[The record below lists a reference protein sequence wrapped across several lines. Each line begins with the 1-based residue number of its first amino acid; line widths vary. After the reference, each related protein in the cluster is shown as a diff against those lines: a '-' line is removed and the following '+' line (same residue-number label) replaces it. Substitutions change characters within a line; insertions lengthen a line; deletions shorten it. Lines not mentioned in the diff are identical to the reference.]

1 MAEGTTPA
9 GNDFAGQVISQ
20 VTRSWKT
27 LDLSLTG
34 ALAQIYGEAQ
44 RSLHEWNSTSISQ
57 HQVGISLTCIGR
69 QGDRVVIA
77 ARGPATALHLTDGSV
92 TRYEPDDEHAAL
104 MYGAG
109 QAPPQLTR
117 LHFGAGDRVLL
128 VTTNV
133 ISDLDDELLDG
144 ILALPLADVLPDLY
158 RRVAHLRDAT
168 ALLLVAPGA
177 DEEIGAE
184 PAAPAADE
192 PLIGA
197 AQPATVGSG
206 RAPAAPPEELNFQPS
221 LFIDGGAVGTSLERA
236 RQRLLAIDARP
247 RIAGAVPAATAPEV
261 RPLRRV
267 AGDDVFA
274 APTPPT
280 TPWTPTAAETRTG
293 AAQRWHQPRAEAEP
307 PRTPRI
313 SAAPAPGA
321 ARTGSFTRELA
332 RSRPSTAPT
341 PSAPADA
348 PLVSELAAGRRAQVT
363 GLSRSAYA
371 EGIVTEAGKPS
382 PTDSLVRMRDDI
394 GGGRRRGGGARS
406 RRGTDSSLP
415 PTWFIV
421 VIGLGLLLGLAG
433 WVVLPRV
440 LNSDTDT
447 RLAELIDEAEREIA
461 TANAVVDPG
470 AQRDSLTRARGIL
483 LEAGALEGGAE
494 LSEPRLNEVAGAI
507 ADLDA
512 IVAPLAI
519 EVIADLS
526 EFGDTPVAA
535 ERLAIGATHAYLL
548 DVASERVL
556 ATDLAT
562 GETTTILPAA
572 EGTAITP
579 TVIAYAEAVELGG
592 STLLIA
598 DSSQALWAYRAR
610 SGLSPL
616 GFAAPDGLTIT
627 DLAFLDGQLYVLDAP
642 QAVIFR
648 FAAEPGGFRSE
659 PVIAL
664 ATPALST
671 AQRLMVDGEIFTADG
686 DGTVRR
692 FSGELALEL
701 SQAGIDEPLQ
711 AAETPRAL
719 EFANEI
725 AVLDAA
731 ADRIIVLGRDGTF
744 LRQYRHDDLANL
756 TAFATRGEFGYVFS
770 GEQLRRITF

>member
-9 GNDFAGQVISQ
+9 GNDFAGHVISQ
-20 VTRSWKT
+20 VTRRWKT

-44 RSLHEWNSTSISQ
+44 RALQEWNSTSISQ
-57 HQVGISLTCIGR
+57 HQVGISLSCVGR

-77 ARGPATALHLTDGSV
+77 ARGPATTLHLTGSSV

-133 ISDLDDELLDG
+133 ISELDDELLDG

-184 PAAPAADE
+184 PVAPAADE
-192 PLIGA
+192 PMIGA
-197 AQPATVGSG
+197 AEPTTVGSG

-221 LFIDGGAVGTSLERA
+221 LFIDGGVGTSLERA
-236 RQRLLAIDARP
+236 RQQLLAIDARP
-247 RIAGAVPAATAPEV
+247 RIAGAVPAANAPTV

-280 TPWTPTAAETRTG
+280 TAWTPTPAETREG
-293 AAQRWHQPRAEAEP
+293 AAERWHQPRADAEP

-313 SAAPAPGA
+313 SAAPTPGA

-332 RSRPSTAPT
+332 RPREFTAPT

-363 GLSRSAYA
+363 GLSGSPYA
-371 EGIVTEAGKPS
+371 EGIVTEAGKPN

-394 GGGRRRGGGARS
+394 GGGRWRGGGARS
-406 RRGTDSSLP
+406 RRGTDGLP

-421 VIGLGLLLGLAG
+421 VIGLGLLIGLAG

-440 LNSDTDT
+440 LDSDTDT
-447 RLAELIDEAEREIA
+447 RLAQLIDEAEREIA

-519 EVIADLS
+519 EVIADLG

-535 ERLAIGATHAYLL
+535 ERLAIGATHAYVL

-598 DSSQALWAYRAR
+598 DSSQALWAYRAG
-610 SGLSPL
+610 SGLAPL
-616 GFAAPDGLTIT
+616 GFAAPNGLTIT

-664 ATPALST
+664 AAPALST

-692 FSGELALEL
+692 FSGELTLEL

-711 AAETPRAL
+711 AAATPRAL